1 MDKEKLRTLA
11 KEKAAHIILAQPE
24 RLTPLKQLKKIELL
38 IDAVIDNCATTQPT
52 VEISDMLK
60 RMQDMTAELE
70 RLNQIVEEPP
80 E

>member
-1 MDKEKLRTLA
+1 MDEKKLRTWA

-24 RLTPLKQLKKIELL
+24 QLTPLKQLKKIESL

-52 VEISDMLK
+52 VEISDMQK
-60 RMQDMTAELE
+60 RMQAFTAELE
-70 RLNQIVEEPP
+70 RLNKIVEEPP

>member
-38 IDAVIDNCATTQPT
+38 IDAVINSCATTQPT

-70 RLNQIVEEPP
+70 RLNKIVEEPP